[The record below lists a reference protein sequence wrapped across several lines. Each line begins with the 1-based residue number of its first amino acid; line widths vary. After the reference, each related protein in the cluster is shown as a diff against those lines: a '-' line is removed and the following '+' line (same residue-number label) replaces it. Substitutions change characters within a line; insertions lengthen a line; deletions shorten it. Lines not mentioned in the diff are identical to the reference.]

1 LSEAGA
7 ASPFA
12 GERAPASPRAD
23 LVTAAVL
30 FALGV
35 AIVHQAF
42 AMPRFVEQSGT
53 GLTAPGIVPGFYG
66 VMIAALSLLL
76 GARAIRR
83 GGWAASGT
91 ARRSAGEGRRL
102 LLAAALGVLYAGVLV
117 GRIPFWMAS
126 GLFVFAFTAA
136 FEWNQGP
143 ERRLR
148 RLVEAAL
155 IGLGTGLAVTLVFEK
170 LFLLRLP

>member
-1 LSEAGA
+1 MSEAEA

-23 LVTAAVL
+23 LVTAGVL

-35 AIVHQAF
+35 AIVHQSL
-42 AMPRFVEQSGT
+42 AMPRFIEQSGT

-66 VMIAALSLLL
+66 VMIAVLSLLL
-76 GARAIRR
+76 GLRAIRR
-83 GGWAASGT
+83 GGWSAAGQ
-91 ARRSAGEGRRL
+91 AQRGAGEGRRL

-117 GRIPFWMAS
+117 GRVPFWMAS
-126 GLFVFAFTAA
+126 ALFVFAFTAA
-136 FEWNQGP
+136 FEWNRGP
-143 ERRLR
+143 ERRGR
-148 RLVEAAL
+148 RILEAAL

>member
-1 LSEAGA
+1 LSEAEA

-35 AIVHQAF
+35 AIVHQSL

-76 GARAIRR
+76 GLRAIRR
-83 GGWAASGT
+83 GGW
-91 ARRSAGEGRRL
+91 SAGGGG
-102 LLAAALGVLYAGVLV
+102 AARCG
-117 GRIPFWMAS
+117 
-126 GLFVFAFTAA
+126 
-136 FEWNQGP
+136 
-143 ERRLR
+143 
-148 RLVEAAL
+148 
-155 IGLGTGLAVTLVFEK
+155 
-170 LFLLRLP
+170 